1 MELVLEIQFLAL
13 VNRWIVSGKVRSPL
27 TRLLVAIHVLLQLIK
42 LSLQSESK
50 ELMSKWGNVVFGGSE
65 ICKFSAA
72 RTFCTENRSLNL
84 ERHNLNNE
92 RGKLAL
98 QVM

>member
-1 MELVLEIQFLAL
+1 
-13 VNRWIVSGKVRSPL
+13 VRSVL
-27 TRLLVAIHVLLQLIK
+27 THLLGVIHVLLQLIK
-42 LSLQSESK
+42 LSPQSVNK

-72 RTFCTENRSLNL
+72 RTFCIVNKSLNL
-84 ERHNLNNE
+84 GRRNLNNE
-92 RGKLAL
+92 LGKSAL